1 MAYTFSF
8 WPIIKRVYRFS
19 WWQTTVKL
27 GGVFQLIHFNYVRWK
42 NFLSTGNNFTEIQL
56 DRNSTTLIIG
66 ENGAGKSTILDAI
79 CFGLFGKPFRNIKKG
94 QLLNSVNESNCVVEV
109 EFKVGGKDVKVIRG
123 IKPNKFEIYINGKM
137 YNQDANARDY
147 QKYLEQQ
154 ILKLNYR
161 SFTQVV
167 ILGSSTFVPFMQ
179 LKARHRREVVEEI
192 LDIQIF
198 SLMNMILKQRLKTIE
213 ADYRELDYKQS
224 LTSEKLKL
232 KRKYIQD
239 LQDNRRKLIE
249 EKTLLVSI
257 NEEEVFKKKRKIADL
272 QDDIESMHEKISNST
287 KITNQFDKLND
298 LNSQLK
304 TKHKSHK
311 KLVKFFE
318 ENEDCP
324 VCQQHIDEV
333 YKDTMISRENEKS
346 DKLTVG
352 IKELADKLE
361 ATKVKISV
369 INEVNQN
376 IQSNNV
382 EIAKENSS
390 IGELEKFN
398 ATLQTEVKQLEE
410 GHVDQGDHEQVESLN
425 EEFKMVSDEKE
436 KLREEKVYAEAA
448 RSMLTDQGIKTKIIK
463 QYLPIM
469 NKLINTYL
477 SSMEF
482 YVNFTLDENFD
493 ETIKSRYRDDFT
505 YASFS
510 EGEKMRIDL
519 ALLFTWRA
527 VAKMKNSTNT
537 NLLIL
542 DEIFDSS
549 LDGTGT
555 DEFLKILNTL
565 GDENVFVISHKQD
578 ALADKF
584 RSTVKFEKIKNF
596 SHISE

>member
-1 MAYTFSF
+1 
-8 WPIIKRVYRFS
+8 
-19 WWQTTVKL
+19 
-27 GGVFQLIHFNYVRWK
+27 VRWK
-42 NFLSTGNNFTEIQL
+42 NFLSTGNTFTEIKL
-56 DRNSTTLIIG
+56 NSDSTTLIIG
-66 ENGAGKSTILDAI
+66 ENGAGKSTILDAL
-79 CFGLFGKPFRNIKKG
+79 CFGLFGKAFRNINKM
-94 QLLNSVNESNCVVEV
+94 QLVNTVNGSAALVEV
-109 EFKVGGKDVKVIRG
+109 EFSIGSKNVKIIRG
-123 IKPNKFEIYINGKM
+123 IKPNVFEIYINDKM

-198 SLMNMILKQRLKTIE
+198 SLMNMLLKQRLKTIDE
-213 ADYRELDYKQS
+213 DYKEVDHKYS
-224 LTSEKLKL
+224 LLEQEVNLKE
-232 KRKYIQD
+232 KYIED
-239 LQDNRRKLIE
+239 LQENKRN
-249 EKTLLVSI
+249 LLVGKSNLMAG
-257 NEEEVFKKKRKIADL
+257 NEEEVFKKKRRITDL
-272 QDDIESMHEKISNST
+272 QDDIESMHEKISNASKIEDKFT
-287 KITNQFDKLND
+287 KLKDIQ
-298 LNSQLK
+298 SQLK
-304 TKHKSHK
+304 EKHRAHSR
-311 KLVKFFE
+311 LVGFFE
-318 ENEDCP
+318 SNEDCP
-324 VCQQHIDEV
+324 TCQQHIDEIF
-333 YKDTMISRENEKS
+333 KSTMISKKKNE
-346 DKLTVG
+346 
-352 IKELADKLE
+352 ADKLSTGMDGLKDE
-361 ATKVKISV
+361 LNATKAKIV
-369 INEVNQN
+369 IINEVNQN

-390 IGELEKFN
+390 MGELEKFN
-398 ATLQTEVKQLEE
+398 SKLRCEIKHLETGNVEENDIKEIEKLKQAL
-410 GHVDQGDHEQVESLN
+410 
-425 EEFKMVSDEKE
+425 SDLLKT
-436 KLREEKVYAEAA
+436 KSNLREEKTYAEAS
-448 RSMLTDQGIKTKIIK
+448 RSMLTDTGIKTKIIK

-477 SSMEF
+477 TSMEF
-482 YVNFTLDENFD
+482 YVNFTLDENFE
-493 ETIKSRYRDDFT
+493 ETIKSRYRDDFSYT
-505 YASFS
+505 SFS

-578 ALADKF
+578 QLVDKF
-584 RSTVKFEKIKNF
+584 RNTIRFDKVKNF
-596 SHISE
+596 SHVTK